1 MTLGELKN
9 ALGDN
14 NTTKYQI
21 SAAELYNIQVYVNPS
36 LEMDRGTLDYYY
48 SIDVNELLASNM
60 PVEDL
65 EDLKKQGWS
74 LTENDKDLIYKT
86 KAGESAISHDVFAD
100 RVDFVSSGSGTTQVS
115 EAATT
120 TGADFGKLKKQDEQA
135 AVAAAGA
142 ASDAADDLPF

>member
-65 EDLKKQGWS
+65 DDLKKQGWS
-74 LTENDKDLIYKT
+74 LTENDKNLVLYI
-86 KAGESAISHDVFAD
+86 
-100 RVDFVSSGSGTTQVS
+100 
-115 EAATT
+115 
-120 TGADFGKLKKQDEQA
+120 
-135 AVAAAGA
+135 
-142 ASDAADDLPF
+142 